1 MLVWT
6 FTNVV
11 GMLAYSWATC
21 LSRIYTSGPRRK
33 FFISISPNNFPVLPI
48 NVPMKVESLGIGS
61 SASYLPWV
69 LPAWLLTRLIFL
81 PATRMRSIKQIA
93 AIRVVL
99 ARRLPKV
106 NNAAFTSL
114 HFIRKPT
121 EPWFGNGKKSGGI
134 WCVAKT
140 G

>member
-11 GMLAYSWATC
+11 GMLAYSWAIC
-21 LSRIYTSGPRRK
+21 LARIYTSSPRLK
-33 FFISISPNNFPVLPI
+33 SFTTISPNNFPGLLI
-48 NVPMKVESLGIGS
+48 NVPMKAESLGIGS
-61 SASYLPWV
+61 SASYLNWV
-69 LPAWLLTRLIFL
+69 LSAWSLTRLIFL

-99 ARRLPKV
+99 ARPLPKGSY
-106 NNAAFTSL
+106 AEFISP

-121 EPWFGNGKKSGGI
+121 DGPATKENLARSG
-134 WCVAKT
+134 AL
-140 G
+140 